1 MSSRKLQRLSW
12 DKYPNNESGGNFM
25 KYLQLKLEN
34 KELREENE
42 TLKQTIKIMQGIIE
56 TEDDCVNKLLAS
68 TLADAKRLAD
78 KHGLL

>member
-1 MSSRKLQRLSW
+1 
-12 DKYPNNESGGNFM
+12 M

-34 KELREENE
+34 KKLKDENE
-42 TLKQTIKIMQGIIE
+42 KLKQTIKIMQGIIE